1 MSGGMFTGMNTAIM
15 GGLNTVL
22 QGQSSV
28 YGSMMTMIIA
38 SSFTCYILFKGYQTL
53 AGKLQQPVEDVM
65 WDVGRMLLIMM
76 FVANIGGWLDTTI
89 AAIDGLKN
97 GVSGSDNIWVLLD
110 TVWEKAQVL
119 GQQLY
124 DQDDSTYVK
133 LNGGFAELLVWG
145 GAIFVL
151 TITTIVNLLAEVTIL
166 LMSTTGPIFIF
177 CLLYGFLRPMFD
189 NWLKTIFTAILTIM
203 FSALFVRISI
213 KYTND
218 ILTAASQISDD
229 KNIVTLAAQCLLAAV
244 GAGIFVWFSA
254 KISMALGGAAT
265 QATMQA
271 VAKSGIGSLGSGVS
285 SAVTSNAAK
294 NGGALAA
301 RYGAKGVAGAAKMAG
316 SGIDY
321 AAGKAAD
328 AYSSWGNTKAA
339 ADVFRGAAANRR
351 SSIQTMIRNN
361 RERLER

>member
-1 MSGGMFTGMNTAIM
+1 MSGGIFTGMNTAIM

-22 QGQSSV
+22 QGQTSV
-28 YGSMMTMIIA
+28 YGSMMTMIIT

-53 AGKLQQPVEDVM
+53 AGKLQKPVEDVA

-76 FVANIGGWLDTTI
+76 FVANIGGWLDITI

-97 GVSGSDNIWVLLD
+97 GVSGSDNIWTLLD
-110 TVWEKAQVL
+110 TVWNKAQVL
-119 GQQLY
+119 GQELY

-145 GAIFVL
+145 GTIFVL
-151 TITTIVNLLAEVTIL
+151 IVTTIVNLLAEVTIL

-218 ILTAASQISDD
+218 ILLAASEIADG

-271 VAKSGIGSLGSGVS
+271 VAVSGIGSLGSK
-285 SAVTSNAAK
+285 AKDAATSNPAK
-294 NGGALAA
+294 VAGALAA
-301 RYGAKGVAGAAKMAG
+301 RGTGMGIAGAAKGAG
-316 SGIDY
+316 AAIDY

-328 AYSSWGNTKAA
+328 AYSSWGNTRAA
-339 ADVFRGAAANRR
+339 SSAFRAAANRR
-351 SSIQTMIRNN
+351 ASIQTMLRGNQQRNGS
-361 RERLER
+361 

>member
-1 MSGGMFTGMNTAIM
+1 MSGGIFTGMNNAIM

-22 QGQSSV
+22 QGQASV
-28 YGSMMTMIIA
+28 YGSMMTMIIT

-53 AGKLQQPVEDVM
+53 AGKLQQPVEDVL
-65 WDVGRMLLIMM
+65 WDVGRMFLIMM
-76 FVANIGGWLDTTI
+76 FVANIGGWLDITI
-89 AAIDGLKN
+89 SAINGLKD

-110 TVWEKAQVL
+110 TVWGKTQAL
-119 GQQLY
+119 GQDLY
-124 DQDDSTYVK
+124 DRDESTYVK

-213 KYTND
+213 KYIND
-218 ILTAASQISDD
+218 ILMAATQIADD
-229 KNIVTLAAQCLLAAV
+229 KNIVTLAAQCFLAAV

-271 VAKSGIGSLGSGVS
+271 VAKSSFKLTPGP
-285 SAVTSNAAK
+285 AK
-294 NGGALAA
+294 KAGGAVGNGLSKIGDRAA
-301 RYGAKGVAGAAKMAG
+301 QNLKGN
-316 SGIDY
+316 
-321 AAGKAAD
+321 
-328 AYSSWGNTKAA
+328 SS
-339 ADVFRGAAANRR
+339 AAANRKA
-351 SSIQTMIRNN
+351 SIETALRNKSQN
-361 RERLER
+361 SGS